1 MKCPRCSTE
10 IPNGI
15 EVCSRCGFIFT
26 NENFQQNNTY
36 QNQSYNQNAYSS
48 QPDQMYSNPANQN
61 FNNQGYNNPVNQN
74 YQNQNYGNPA
84 NQGYNNQPYNAPVN
98 QNGPMPNVQS
108 KPPKKNNRV
117 AAIVVGV
124 IAFVVFFGIAFTM
137 SGGSSGGSSSGG
149 STATTKSTTQSTTKI
164 PNSEYM
170 NIFSERNIVESIDL
184 FFGLE
189 STAFAKVN
197 EEEMVEKMAFG
208 YDGDTV
214 KEMHN
219 VIYLYVPDYTDEQK
233 NALEEELR
241 KSYAEFEE
249 HEFCTI
255 VYSPGSDYFMVNIT
269 FTDLD
274 NSDNVAKLEELG
286 VVNGFGAD
294 FISMK
299 ETREGLLSDGFVE
312 K

>member
-98 QNGPMPNVQS
+98 QNGPMPNVQN

-149 STATTKSTTQSTTKI
+149 STPTTQSTTKL

-170 NIFSERNIVESIDL
+170 SIFTERNIVEPIDM

-189 STAFAKVN
+189 STAFAKVG
-197 EEEMVEKMAFG
+197 EDGIVEKMALG

-214 KEMHN
+214 KEMHDI
-219 VIYLYVPDYTDEQK
+219 VYLSVADYTDEQK
-233 NALEEELR
+233 VA
-241 KSYAEFEE
+241 FEE
-249 HEFCTI
+249 QIRKAYAKFEKHEFCTI
-255 VYSPGSDYFMVNIT
+255 VYTPSSNYLMVNIT
-269 FTDLD
+269 FKDVD
-274 NSDNVAKLEELG
+274 NKDNIAILEQLGMIAQSDVDEIS
-286 VVNGFGAD
+286 VV
-294 FISMK
+294 K
-299 ETREGLLSDGFVE
+299 TRENLIAGGFVE